1 MMMMMMMTTTTMMVL
16 LEFFFFT
23 CQTHIHLSFRHDPWS
38 VFVMSRNNIF
48 KSVMRFFI
56 FAVETIFLLFAIISI
71 VIMLML
77 TLLMPTI
84 VIIDTIVVS
93 VCSAAT
99 VVTLLL
105 VCQSHKEE
113 PFCSFLLY
121 FQAQF
126 SKFVGCNVHKQ
137 ALLMLVFVY
146 FIDLIYLRFFA
157 MVWRVFIKIK
167 CFFRCFQFVRNK
179 NIYEVMWYYI

>member
-1 MMMMMMMTTTTMMVL
+1 
-16 LEFFFFT
+16 
-23 CQTHIHLSFRHDPWS
+23 
-38 VFVMSRNNIF
+38 MSRNNIF

-84 VIIDTIVVS
+84 VIINTIVVS

-113 PFCSFLLY
+113 RICSFLLY
-121 FQAQF
+121 SLAQF
-126 SKFVGCNVHKQ
+126 FKFAGCNVHEQ
-137 ALLMLVFVY
+137 AL
-146 FIDLIYLRFFA
+146 
-157 MVWRVFIKIK
+157 
-167 CFFRCFQFVRNK
+167 C
-179 NIYEVMWYYI
+179 